1 MANPSGT
8 FKRQSH
14 FRTIVEWSGCATG
27 LLGAALLSVHT
38 AFSGYGWILFLLSNC
53 FMGAYGVL
61 IRSKGLIILQAGFT
75 VTSVIGIANW
85 LLIK

>member
-1 MANPSGT
+1 MANPSAT

-14 FRTIVEWSGCATG
+14 FRTIVEWSGCAT
-27 LLGAALLSVHT
+27 ALARRRIAIGPHGIFGIRMDIV
-38 AFSGYGWILFLLSNC
+38 LLSNC